1 MMGSAPGDEV
11 GHKPSNNSMKTELVI
26 VMVTGSHGDSK
37 RRTDSKFNLINTNL
51 DSAGRKMFLSVWLCK
66 FSTDI
71 L

>member
-51 DSAGRKMFLSVWLCK
+51 DCREKNVSVWLCK